1 VQSGREGQLA
11 GARVLLT
18 RQVED
23 SVDLAERIRNQGGE
37 VTSLPLVRI
46 APPDDPEPLRR
57 ARDGIVSFDWVILTS
72 RHAVQALLHG
82 LDVPKAKRPKIAA
95 VGESTAEMIRREGW
109 PLDLVSSGR
118 GGVALAEEIMER
130 ESLAG
135 LSMLYPCSSLAGD
148 EMARRLEAAGAGV
161 TSVTAYRTL
170 PPDASDAAVKRIS
183 REVREGRIDIAVFAS
198 PSAVRHL
205 RELVSGEEALQRLTA
220 VSIGKTTAAAAKA
233 QGLTRI
239 VEAPQPDTH
248 GLFQAVTLA
257 WSELVKER
265 TGS

>member
-1 VQSGREGQLA
+1 MQSSREGQLA

-18 RQVED
+18 RQVDD
-23 SVDLAERIRNQGGE
+23 SVDLAEKIRSQGGE
-37 VTSLPLVRI
+37 VTSLPMVRI

-57 ARDGIVSFDWVILTS
+57 ARDGIAAFDWVILTS

-82 LDVPKAKRPKIAA
+82 LGVPKGKRPKVAA

-118 GGVALAEEIMER
+118 GGVALAEEIAER
-130 ESLAG
+130 ERITG
-135 LSMLYPCSSLAGD
+135 LTILYPCSSLAGD
-148 EMARRLEAAGAGV
+148 DMAHRLETTGARV
-161 TSVTAYRTL
+161 TSVAAYRTL
-170 PPDASDAAVKRIS
+170 PPDASDAAVKRVSAEIH
-183 REVREGRIDIAVFAS
+183 EGCVDIVVFAS

-205 RELVSGEEALQRLTA
+205 REVVSGEEFLQRLTA

-233 QGLTRI
+233 EGMTRV
-239 VEAPQPDTH
+239 VEASQPNTE
-248 GLFQAVTLA
+248 GLFQAVKLA